1 MPSVFD
7 ILSEGVISM
16 ADSNLNLNNLMSP
29 IDQSK
34 LSGSGKDLDL
44 LNMKVDPE
52 KKTERRQGRSKKK
65 KTVDNVQLSNV
76 GDAKLTEAEGVKD
89 ELKKIN
95 RKILDLNKLCERTLF
110 IVEKSK
116 SSTASF
122 RSELRS
128 VLVEIVKEEL
138 KRQLTP
144 AIEMLKEDLKRQL
157 PPAIRAGLV
166 TTIQKDPVTEGLI
179 GKPQLKTKKNMK
191 LSFQP
196 PNPTPELKV
205 KDKEEGTSYH
215 VIPEVSKKEKD
226 LVPSHS
232 IDPSKECHSVEKEL
246 IVDDSETEYE
256 DLSGAQKLVKKNMN
270 TGPEEIEPLPT
281 RLKKI
286 KRRCSLQHKINK
298 NEVNHCQLGL
308 EADKKWVA
316 RTGAI
321 FTVKVGNHACFCT
334 NCIPRS
340 EFDKLAS
347 FY

>member
-1 MPSVFD
+1 
-7 ILSEGVISM
+7 M

-34 LSGSGKDLDL
+34 LSGKDLDL
-44 LNMKVDPE
+44 LNMEVDSE
-52 KKTERRQGRSKKK
+52 KKTERRQRRSKKK
-65 KTVDNVQLSNV
+65 KTVDTAELSNV
-76 GDAKLTEAEGVKD
+76 GGATEAEGVKD
-89 ELKKIN
+89 ELKRIN

-110 IVEKSK
+110 IVEKTN

-128 VLVEIVKEEL
+128 ELVEMLREEL
-138 KRQLTP
+138 ERQLTP
-144 AIEMLKEDLKRQL
+144 AIEMLKKELKRQL

-196 PNPTPELKV
+196 PNPTPELKI
-205 KDKEEGTSYH
+205 KNKEEGTSYH

-232 IDPSKECHSVEKEL
+232 MDPSKECRSVEKEL
-246 IVDDSETEYE
+246 IVDDSETDYE